1 MLMVERI
8 LSRCGLEAAEDTVCK
23 TKLCARL
30 RLLECLPTICTF
42 NGDAAN
48 IVRTESLIPI
58 D

>member
-1 MLMVERI
+1 MVERI